1 MKYPFV
7 FRAGEM
13 RLRIASKTRLK
24 SSPSLFR
31 LGASETTSEAPQF
44 NGTIDEAKKLAVECA
59 KRIIA
64 ERKEVTSQDLYDC
77 GMLKE
82 SFERGYLQ
90 ILSTK
95 YKSFVDVINDFFVFQ
110 DGLWRCK

>member
-1 MKYPFV
+1 MAFIV
-7 FRAGEM
+7 G
-13 RLRIASKTRLK
+13 STRCAIK
-24 SSPSLFR
+24 RKAAQYSSEDGTPR
-31 LGASETTSEAPQF
+31 NGAVANS
-44 NGTIDEAKKLAVECA
+44 IDEAKKLAVECA

-95 YKSFVDVINDFFVFQ
+95 YNIYTYSQYLKTDLQ
-110 DGLWRCK
+110 